1 MTLATET
8 LSLLI
13 GDEPP
18 SLRPDCPEVPSTK
31 RICVLGPS
39 SELVADGASVMGLV
53 TCTTT
58 IAVAAALRKAEAASA
73 AREEAAEALMEAVEG
88 DDLAVLEDAL
98 AQAREKGVEDLSSA
112 EARRAELKELAA
124 AAAPAPA
131 EGEEG
136 EAEAGEA
143 EEEAEPEEPS
153 PPPPLQARGE
163 ALLQLP
169 EAVVA
174 YESEDEEAEEEEG
187 EEEQPEAEEG
197 ADELVEPEP
206 EEEEDPAVVEARLEA
221 KSAGLREESKSP
233 RGRGAGRA
241 PRRDGGRVLQRGRGT
256 GRGFCVG
263 GYPRTLAQ
271 AELLEQAFHPN
282 RRRGAQTW
290 DGLITIKREPADDDA
305 AAPAPAPQEGDA
317 EAEEAQQAAEAA
329 EAERLEAERVVDE
342 IAGAANAS
350 IRLTWAPD
358 HLIRLEER
366 VAACVCV
373 LEDYEADTPART
385 EEVEQGDKTL
395 LEKFRDRGSRSQ
407 LCWRNSRKQM
417 PWKPRSRPRPRNACL
432 S

>member
-1 MTLATET
+1 
-8 LSLLI
+8 
-13 GDEPP
+13 
-18 SLRPDCPEVPSTK
+18 
-31 RICVLGPS
+31 
-39 SELVADGASVMGLV
+39 
-53 TCTTT
+53 
-58 IAVAAALRKAEAASA
+58 
-73 AREEAAEALMEAVEG
+73 MEAVEG

-98 AQAREKGVEDLSSA
+98 AQAKEKGVEDLSSA

-143 EEEAEPEEPS
+143 EEEAAEVQV
-153 PPPPLQARGE
+153 PPLQARGE

-169 EAVVA
+169 EAVVN

-197 ADELVEPEP
+197 ADALVEPEP
-206 EEEEDPAVVEARLEA
+206 AEEEDPAVVEARLEA
-221 KSAGLREESKSP
+221 KRARAFERKVKALADAAPDALLAETVVAFCNEAVES
-233 RGRGAGRA
+233 
-241 PRRDGGRVLQRGRGT
+241 

-282 RRRGAQTW
+282 QDEEPTW
-290 DGLITIKREPADDDA
+290 DGLITLKKPVDDDDA

-342 IAGAANAS
+342 IARGQRPHPFDVGAGPPHS
-350 IRLTWAPD
+350 IRGARRGL
-358 HLIRLEER
+358 RLCAR
-366 VAACVCV
+366 GLRGGHARRSGRGGGQDAA
-373 LEDYEADTPART
+373 R
-385 EEVEQGDKTL
+385 EV
-395 LEKFRDRGSRSQ
+395 
-407 LCWRNSRKQM
+407 
-417 PWKPRSRPRPRNACL
+417 
-432 S
+432 